1 MFWFWES
8 RIDGS
13 CWWIWNNTF
22 EMIWVCSAD
31 LIFNIVAFTSIQNYR
46 IVGKNKFSL
55 VFWCIESCGFSMLGR
70 LQIVSLKW
78 FHGIE
83 RKLKTWLVNWWWFP
97 EFCIWNIS
105 YKWQD
110 LLAQFIQ
117 IDLAFRVDYCLYE
130 IEQQY
135 PRMWCN
141 YEISMVHTRIGKW
154 MQIKTYIYKGLHPY
168 KTSSM
173 RDVRGNVMLQVC
185 QKGRRKER
193 TNLPFINRKE
203 PS

>member
-1 MFWFWES
+1 MRQNAIHYGWAHPSQPWRRKMCDVGNRRGHED
-8 RIDGS
+8 RWKGS
-13 CWWIWNNTF
+13 CGTIGT
-22 EMIWVCSAD
+22 
-31 LIFNIVAFTSIQNYR
+31 
-46 IVGKNKFSL
+46 KPK
-55 VFWCIESCGFSMLGR
+55 
-70 LQIVSLKW
+70 
-78 FHGIE
+78 
-83 RKLKTWLVNWWWFP
+83 
-97 EFCIWNIS
+97 
-105 YKWQD
+105 KWQD

-185 QKGRRKER
+185 HSPYMSEFVIYLLKRFSKIKELWNSDSNNANIGRRLYTKYIICWS
-193 TNLPFINRKE
+193 LIFIFICGCCRNY
-203 PS
+203 